1 MRITR
6 FLLTRIAGMIGVL
19 LLVSLATFLVFYLLP
34 ADPARAECGK
44 LCLPGELAQV
54 RAFMGLNEPV
64 WRQYL
69 NFLGGIFTGRT
80 YGAGANAIV
89 CAAPCL
95 GYSFQQNTTVL
106 SLIGQ
111 TLPVT
116 ASIAVGAAV
125 LWLVAGVLAGVVS
138 ALRHGRPLDR
148 VVMTVAIIGVSA
160 PAYLVGL
167 LAILLFGFKL
177 NILPDSGY
185 VPLQHNPGQWAFHLI
200 LPWCV
205 LAFISAAIYA
215 RLTRS
220 QMLDALGEDY
230 VRTARAK
237 GLRERSVVGKHALRN
252 VMIPVITIFGL
263 DFGSLLGGAVITE
276 KVFSMYGLGALLIGA
291 VESTDLSII
300 SGVTLLAAVF
310 VIVANFLVD
319 VVYKLLDPRVLPAR
333 VMHIG

>member
-1 MRITR
+1 VKTAR
-6 FLLTRIAGMIGVL
+6 FLITKLAGMIVVL
-19 LLVSLATFLVFYLLP
+19 LLVSLATYLIFYMIP
-34 ADPARAECGK
+34 ADPARAECGR
-44 LCLPGELAQV
+44 LCSPGTLSQV

-69 NFLGGIFTGRT
+69 DFLCAIFAGRT
-80 YGAGANAIV
+80 YGGGAGELV
-89 CAAPCL
+89 CSAPCL
-95 GYSFQQNTTVL
+95 GYSFQQHQTVT

-125 LWLVAGVLAGVVS
+125 LWLLAGVAAGVVS
-138 ALRHGRPLDR
+138 ALRRGKIVDR
-148 VVMTVAIIGVSA
+148 GVMATAIVGVSA
-160 PAYLVGL
+160 PSYLVGL
-167 LAILLFGFKL
+167 LAILVFGFKL
-177 NILPDSGY
+177 NVLPDSGY
-185 VPLQHNPGQWAFHLI
+185 VPLLQNPAQWAFHLV
-200 LPWCV
+200 LPWCA

-237 GLRERSVVGKHALRN
+237 GLRERRVIGRHALRN
-252 VMIPVITIFGL
+252 VMIPVITLFGL
-263 DFGSLLGGAVITE
+263 DLGALLGGAVITE

-291 VESTDLSII
+291 VQTTDLSII

-310 VIVANFLVD
+310 VIFANFVVD
-319 VVYKLLDPRVLPAR
+319 LVYKLLDPRV
-333 VMHIG
+333 

>member
-1 MRITR
+1 MRIAR
-6 FLLTRIAGMIGVL
+6 FLLTKIVGMIAVL
-19 LLVSLATFLVFYLLP
+19 LLVSLATYLIFYMLP

-44 LCLPGELAQV
+44 LCLPGELSEV

-69 NFLGGIFTGRT
+69 DFLGAIFVGRT
-80 YGAGANAIV
+80 YGSGAGAIV
-89 CAAPCL
+89 CPAPCL
-95 GYSFQQNTTVL
+95 GYSFQQHEPVL

-116 ASIAVGAAV
+116 VSIALGAGV
-125 LWLVAGVLAGVVS
+125 LWLVTGTAAGVIS
-138 ALRHGRPLDR
+138 ALRRGR
-148 VVMTVAIIGVSA
+148 VVDRAVMMTAIVGVSA
-160 PAYLVGL
+160 PSYLVGL

-185 VPLQHNPGQWAFHLI
+185 VPLLQDPAQWAFHLI
-200 LPWCV
+200 LPWCT

-220 QMLDALGEDY
+220 QMLEALGEDY

-237 GLRERSVVGKHALRN
+237 GLRERRVIGRHALRN
-252 VMIPVITIFGL
+252 VMIPVITMFGL
-263 DFGSLLGGAVITE
+263 DFGTLLGGAVITE

-291 VESTDLSII
+291 VETTDLSTI

-310 VIVANFLVD
+310 VIVANFVVD
-319 VVYKLLDPRVLPAR
+319 LVYKLLDPRV
-333 VMHIG
+333 

>member
-1 MRITR
+1 MRHARTAR
-6 FLLTRIAGMIGVL
+6 FLITKLGGMIAVL
-19 LLVSLATFLVFYLLP
+19 LLVSLATYLIFYMIP
-34 ADPARAECGK
+34 ADPARFECGK
-44 LCLPGELAQV
+44 ICSPGTLRQV

-69 NFLGGIFTGRT
+69 SFLGAIFAGRT
-80 YGAGANAIV
+80 YGSGPSAIV
-89 CAAPCL
+89 CPAPCL
-95 GYSFQQNTTVL
+95 GYSFQQHETVM

-125 LWLVAGVLAGVVS
+125 LWLVAGVTAGVIS
-138 ALRHGRPLDR
+138 ALRRGRALDR
-148 VVMTVAIIGVSA
+148 GVMTVAIVGVSA

-185 VPLQHNPGQWAFHLI
+185 VPLLQNPAQWAFHLI
-200 LPWCV
+200 LPWCT

-237 GLRERSVVGKHALRN
+237 GLRERRVIGRHALRN
-252 VMIPVITIFGL
+252 VMIPVVTLFGL
-263 DFGSLLGGAVITE
+263 DVGTLLGGAVITE

-291 VESTDLSII
+291 VQSTDLSTI

-310 VIVANFLVD
+310 VVVANFIVD
-319 VVYKLLDPRVLPAR
+319 VVYKLLDPRVTA
-333 VMHIG
+333 

>member
-1 MRITR
+1 VKTAR
-6 FLLTRIAGMIGVL
+6 FLITKLAGMIVVL
-19 LLVSLATFLVFYLLP
+19 LLVSLATYLIFYMIP
-34 ADPARAECGK
+34 ADPARAECGR
-44 LCLPGELAQV
+44 LCSPGTLSQV

-69 NFLGGIFTGRT
+69 DFLRAIFAGRT
-80 YGAGANAIV
+80 YGGGAGELV
-89 CAAPCL
+89 CSAPCL
-95 GYSFQQNTTVL
+95 GYSFQQHQTVT

-125 LWLVAGVLAGVVS
+125 LWLLAGVAAGVVS
-138 ALRHGRPLDR
+138 ALRRGKIVDR
-148 VVMTVAIIGVSA
+148 GVMATAIVGVSA
-160 PAYLVGL
+160 PSYLVGL
-167 LAILLFGFKL
+167 LAILVFGFKL
-177 NILPDSGY
+177 NVLPDSGY
-185 VPLQHNPGQWAFHLI
+185 VPLLQNPAQWAFHLV
-200 LPWCV
+200 LPWCA

-237 GLRERSVVGKHALRN
+237 GLRERRVIGRHALRN
-252 VMIPVITIFGL
+252 VMIPVITLFGL
-263 DFGSLLGGAVITE
+263 DLGALLGGAVITE

-291 VESTDLSII
+291 VQTTDLSII

-310 VIVANFLVD
+310 VIFANFVVD
-319 VVYKLLDPRVLPAR
+319 LVYKLLDPRV
-333 VMHIG
+333 

>member
-1 MRITR
+1 VSTVR
-6 FLLTRIAGMIGVL
+6 FLLTKIAGMILVL
-19 LLVSLATFLVFYLLP
+19 LLVSLATYLIFYLIP
-34 ADPARAECGK
+34 ADPARQECGK
-44 LCLPGELAQV
+44 ICSPGTLLQV

-69 NFLGGIFTGRT
+69 SFVGAIFTGRT
-80 YGAGANAIV
+80 YGTGLDAIT
-89 CAAPCL
+89 CPAPCL
-95 GYSFQQNTTVL
+95 GYSFQQHETVL

-125 LWLVAGVLAGVVS
+125 LWLLTGVAAGVIS
-138 ALRHGRPLDR
+138 ALHRGKALDR
-148 VVMTVAIIGVSA
+148 GVMATAIIGVST

-167 LAILLFGFKL
+167 LGILLFGFKL

-185 VPLQHNPGQWAFHLI
+185 VPLLSNPAQWAFHLI
-200 LPWCV
+200 LPWCT

-237 GLRERSVVGKHALRN
+237 GLRERRVIGRHALRN
-252 VMIPVITIFGL
+252 VMIPVITLFGL

-291 VESTDLSII
+291 VETTDLSTI

-310 VIVANFLVD
+310 VVVANFLVD
-319 VVYKLLDPRVLPAR
+319 LVYKLLDPRVTA
-333 VMHIG
+333 